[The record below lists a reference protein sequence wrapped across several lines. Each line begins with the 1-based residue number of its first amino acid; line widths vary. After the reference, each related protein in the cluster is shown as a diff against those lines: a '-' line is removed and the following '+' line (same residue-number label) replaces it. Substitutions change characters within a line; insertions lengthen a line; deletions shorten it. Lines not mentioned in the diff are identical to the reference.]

1 MKVNNVLAML
11 NRTVEKYPDK
21 DALLWKENGSYKKMT
36 YKQLWERI
44 KHFAMGLT
52 AIGIKEDDKVAIL
65 ANSGPMWTIA
75 DFAIAS
81 IGAVSVPVYPT
92 LPTERVD
99 YILNKTKAVATVV
112 EDNEQLRKVMKAT
125 APIEHKIIM
134 SLDEKLTLAD
144 NEFSFNRIEK
154 IGRDKLDQNW
164 EETWQNFDRDRL
176 LTIISTSGTTGNPKG
191 AMLTHGNI
199 LANIEGVHFW
209 LVELLPEDV
218 TLSYLPV
225 SHVFERLAGHFLPLS
240 IGVTIGYA
248 ESIDTIADN
257 LKEIRPTVFTSVPR
271 LFEKVYTQVREQ
283 INSGSALK
291 KQIFNWAI
299 SIGEERYKHYVNARV
314 DQLIAPSYLP
324 KDLERKWKLANRL
337 VYSKIKEQLGG
348 RLRGAV
354 SGGGTLNADIA
365 KFFWALDVPIFE
377 GYGLTE
383 TSPIITVNPMIRG
396 KVGTVG
402 KVLPNLEV
410 KIASDGEVLVKGPS
424 ISKGYY
430 DDEEE
435 TKEAFNGAWF
445 KTGDIGELDS
455 DGYLKIIDRKKRIL
469 VLSTGM
475 NVAPQPIENA
485 INESPYIAQSL
496 VVGENRNYV
505 ICLIN
510 PEFETLA
517 QWAKS
522 KGIKEESTEELCE
535 HPKVREMFEEEVA
548 RLTKNFT
555 NYAQPKKIVIANK
568 EWTIE
573 TGELTPKLSLRTNI
587 VEEKYERLIEAVYSE
602 DQAKQ
607 KEVG

>member
-1 MKVNNVLAML
+1 MKVNNALAML
-11 NRTVEKYPDK
+11 NQTVEKFPDK
-21 DALLWKENGSYKKMT
+21 DALLWKENGSYTNMT

-299 SIGEERYKHYVNARV
+299 SIG
-314 DQLIAPSYLP
+314 
-324 KDLERKWKLANRL
+324 
-337 VYSKIKEQLGG
+337 
-348 RLRGAV
+348 
-354 SGGGTLNADIA
+354 
-365 KFFWALDVPIFE
+365 
-377 GYGLTE
+377 
-383 TSPIITVNPMIRG
+383 
-396 KVGTVG
+396 
-402 KVLPNLEV
+402 
-410 KIASDGEVLVKGPS
+410 
-424 ISKGYY
+424 
-430 DDEEE
+430 
-435 TKEAFNGAWF
+435 
-445 KTGDIGELDS
+445 
-455 DGYLKIIDRKKRIL
+455 
-469 VLSTGM
+469 
-475 NVAPQPIENA
+475 
-485 INESPYIAQSL
+485 
-496 VVGENRNYV
+496 
-505 ICLIN
+505 
-510 PEFETLA
+510 
-517 QWAKS
+517 
-522 KGIKEESTEELCE
+522 
-535 HPKVREMFEEEVA
+535 
-548 RLTKNFT
+548 
-555 NYAQPKKIVIANK
+555 
-568 EWTIE
+568 
-573 TGELTPKLSLRTNI
+573 
-587 VEEKYERLIEAVYSE
+587 
-602 DQAKQ
+602 
-607 KEVG
+607 